1 MTDRETFNRFCA
13 AKYPSLLSYA
23 RLCLRGAGDESWA
36 EDVVQDVLLAVWQRR
51 FFIFGDASG
60 MQAYLLRSVFNRCM
74 NYLGRKKTRNTYEEH
89 EKTVQEMAQRYYDPD
104 GNPVIRYLFDLDLRQ
119 ALDKAIAALPA
130 KMQECFR
137 LSYLDGYSHAEIAG
151 LLGIAERTVDAHIYA
166 ALAKLRASLKGV

>member
-23 RLCLRGAGDESWA
+23 RVCLRGSDAAWA
-36 EDVVQDVLLAVWQRR
+36 EDVVQDVLFAVWQRR

-74 NYLGRKKTRNTYEEH
+74 NYLGRKKTRQAYEEA
-89 EKTVQEMAQRYYDPD
+89 EKTFAEISQTYYDPD
-104 GNPVIRYLFDLDLRQ
+104 NNPVIRYLFDSDLRET
-119 ALDKAIAALPA
+119 LDKAIAALPA

-137 LSYLDGYSHAEIAG
+137 LSYLDGYSHAEIASR
-151 LLGIAERTVDAHIYA
+151 LGIAERTVDAHIYA
-166 ALAKLRASLKGV
+166 ALTKLRASLKGV